1 MKTFQ
6 GTLVGAERQRL
17 MYTGVVP
24 DAVPRGLVL
33 LLHGYGEHLGR
44 YKHVISELV
53 QHGYVVYGLDHR
65 GHGRSGGIRASIE
78 RFGYFV
84 DDAHMLVQLARARH
98 PDLPRFVIGHSMGG
112 LIATHYALRHQ
123 ADLHGLV
130 LSGPALV
137 IGDDVSPMMKRM
149 GGVLA
154 RVVPHLPVVPLSTS
168 IESVLSRDPAIQ
180 EAFDSDPLTYKGQ
193 MRARLGHEM
202 MQAAAAARARCAELT
217 LPLLVMYGESDLLVN
232 PSGAKQL
239 YAEAS
244 SHDKTLKSWPEARH
258 EIYNELERN
267 DVIAYTITW
276 LDQHLTQGV

>member
-6 GTLVGAERQRL
+6 GAFIGAERQRL
-17 MYTGVVP
+17 MYSGMVP
-24 DAVPRGLVL
+24 DDVPKGLVAL
-33 LLHGYGEHLGR
+33 FHGYGEHLGR
-44 YKHVISELV
+44 YTHVINALV

-65 GHGRSGGIRASIE
+65 GHGHSGGIRASIE

-84 DDAHMLVQLARARH
+84 DDAHTLVQLARKRH
-98 PDLPRFVIGHSMGG
+98 PNLPCFVIGHSMGG
-112 LIATHYALRHQ
+112 LIATHYALRYQ

-149 GGVLA
+149 SGVLA
-154 RVVPHLPVVPLSTS
+154 RVAPHLPVVPLSTS
-168 IESVLSRDPAIQ
+168 PESVLSRDPAVQ

-202 MQAAAAARARCAELT
+202 MQAAAAARARFAELT
-217 LPLLVMYGESDLLVN
+217 LPLLVMYGEADQLVN
-232 PSGAKQL
+232 PDGAKQI

-244 SHDKTLKSWPEARH
+244 SHDKTLKSWPGARH

-267 DVIAYTITW
+267 AVIMYTITW
-276 LDQHLTQGV
+276 LDQHGTQGV